1 MKKGAIT
8 MPKKFI
14 RRAAGLAALSG
25 TACLAAGAFA
35 YSQFLSKKAA
45 GRGMNSV
52 PDGDILAGKA
62 GASGEVK
69 RGPIDQF
76 IYVNS
81 GTEGIFSSPGFPGVQ
96 ESLRWYLD
104 QNPEPAAVASPSGRG
119 RIHADVIRSET
130 PSDVWIISLHG
141 YTSAP
146 RHCGNTA
153 KVFHEWGY
161 NVLLPHLGGHG
172 RSESPAVSMGWLD
185 RFDVIAWIDYIIRKN
200 ARVKIVL
207 YGGSMG
213 GATVMMTTGE
223 PLPENVVCAVEDCGY
238 TSIWDEYAHQAKTL
252 LHIPVFPALYAMD
265 AVVRL
270 RQGFSMRRASCVEQ
284 VKKSMTPTLFIHGEA
299 DDVVPLRMLDRV
311 YEAAACEK
319 ERITF
324 PGAGHGESANQPER
338 YYGAVKAFIEK
349 YLGETLGAGA

>member
-1 MKKGAIT
+1 MSTRLIK
-8 MPKKFI
+8 
-14 RRAAGLAALSG
+14 RAAGLAALSG
-25 TACLAAGAFA
+25 AAYLGAGALA
-35 YSQFLSKKAA
+35 YSLFLSKKAA

-52 PDGDILAGKA
+52 PDGDILAGQA

-69 RGPIDQF
+69 RGPVDRF

-81 GTEGIFSSPGFPGVQ
+81 GTESFFGKPWFPMMQQG
-96 ESLRWYLD
+96 LRWYLE

-119 RIHADVIRSET
+119 RIHADVIRGAM
-130 PSDVWIISLHG
+130 PSDIWVVCLHG

-146 RHCGNTA
+146 RHCGSTA

-161 NVLLPHLGGHG
+161 NVLLPHMGGHG

-185 RFDVIAWIDYIIRKN
+185 RLDVIAWIDHIIKEN
-200 ARVKIVL
+200 ANAKIVL

-238 TSIWDEYAHQAKTL
+238 TSIWDEYAHQAKAL
-252 LHIPVFPALYAMD
+252 LRIPAFPALYAMD

-270 RQGFSMRRASCVEQ
+270 RQGFSMREASCVEQ
-284 VKKSMTPTLFIHGEA
+284 VKKSRTPTLFLHGE
-299 DDVVPLRMLDRV
+299 DDDIVPPRMLDRV

-319 ERITF
+319 ERLTF
-324 PGAGHGESANQPER
+324 PGAGHGESEHQTER
-338 YYGAVKAFIEK
+338 YFGAVKAFIEK
-349 YLGETLGAGA
+349 YLGQTHLSIP